1 MVKFLIYECL
11 WKSMHVC
18 ISMFFPD
25 GRSVIFFKILL
36 RQDVI
41 DSTQDDVRVM
51 AKLQVKAYRF
61 SISWSRILPYG
72 QGNVNQ
78 AGNA

>member
-1 MVKFLIYECL
+1 MSAYPCSFLMEGLSFLI
-11 WKSMHVC
+11 
-18 ISMFFPD
+18 
-25 GRSVIFFKILL
+25 LL
-36 RQDVI
+36 QQDVI

-61 SISWSRILPYG
+61 SISWSRILPCG

>member
-1 MVKFLIYECL
+1 MSAYPCSFLMEGL
-11 WKSMHVC
+11 S
-18 ISMFFPD
+18 
-25 GRSVIFFKILL
+25 FFKILL
-36 RQDVI
+36 QQNVI

-61 SISWSRILPYG
+61 SISWSRILPCG